1 LGVSSLF
8 SAVEE
13 LRASDVDLQTDE
25 ELEGDFV
32 ELQRA
37 MDMLEAERLRRLAAI
52 DRRRTYEREGF
63 LSVRSWVAARFRV
76 AASVASGMVR
86 TARALQQM
94 PETAAALAS
103 GDVSVSAVR
112 ILVEARQTNREEF
125 ASAEALLV
133 NAARA
138 LPARELQQAVA
149 HWQQIVDSRDA
160 LRESERHWNR
170 RHLHVSP
177 TIFGMV
183 RIDGDLDP
191 ETGQTVI
198 AALQAVQAVEA
209 RTADPDDGRT
219 APQRRADAM
228 GVVCRSWLDRSDRP
242 VVAGELPHVTV
253 LVDVPALQGEP
264 GGHAAF
270 ADAGVI
276 HPEIARVW
284 ACDASLGRV
293 VMRGRSEPL
302 DVGRRTSVVPPA
314 IRRAVMVRDRHC
326 RFPGCDRPVSWCD
339 CHHIVHWADGG
350 PTAVGNLILLC
361 RRHHRL
367 VHKPGG
373 FRLELEHGQPAFRT
387 ACGYRL
393 TDRAPP

>member
-1 LGVSSLF
+1 L
-8 SAVEE
+8 SAVED

-25 ELEGDFV
+25 ELEGDFA

-52 DRRRTYEREGF
+52 DSRRTYEREGF
-63 LSVRSWVAARFRV
+63 LSVRSWLAARFRV
-76 AASVASGMVR
+76 AASVASGMAR
-86 TARALQQM
+86 TARALKHM
-94 PETAAALAS
+94 PETAAALAA
-103 GDVSVSAVR
+103 GDVGVSAVR
-112 ILVEARQTNREEF
+112 ILVEARSTNREEF
-125 ASAEALLV
+125 ASAETLLV
-133 NAARA
+133 NAAKA

-149 HWQQIVDSRDA
+149 HWRQIVDSRDA

-177 TIFGMV
+177 SMFGMV

-198 AALQAVQAVEA
+198 AALQAVLDVEA
-209 RTADPDDGRT
+209 RTIDPDDGRT

-228 GVVCRSWLDRSDRP
+228 GVVCRWWLDRSDRP

-253 LVDVPALQGEP
+253 LVDVPALQGDP
-264 GGHAAF
+264 GGRAEF
-270 ADAGVI
+270 PDAGAI

-284 ACDASLGRV
+284 ACDASVGRV
-293 VMRGRSEPL
+293 VMKGRTEPL

-314 IRRAVMVRDRHC
+314 MRRAVVVRDRHC

-367 VHKPGG
+367 LHKPGG
-373 FRLELEHGQPAFRT
+373 FRLELEDGEPAFWT
-387 ACGYRL
+387 AYGYRL
-393 TDRAPP
+393 GDRAPP